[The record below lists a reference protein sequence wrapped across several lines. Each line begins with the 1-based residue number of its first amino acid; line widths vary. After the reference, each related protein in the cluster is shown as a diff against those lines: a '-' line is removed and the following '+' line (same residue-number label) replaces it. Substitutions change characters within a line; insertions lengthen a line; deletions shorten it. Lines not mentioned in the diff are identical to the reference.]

1 MSHPCSLTARLR
13 CERCGETMTWNMW
26 IKGWQL
32 GLDAQHVIGIRM
44 LRISAGGA
52 KARAECRRMVAEKLV
67 AGAAAHAAALTA
79 LVNGKGVEAA
89 ASQAL
94 IPIQRTVR
102 ANRRRLGRAG

>member
-1 MSHPCSLTARLR
+1 MSHPCSLAARPR
-13 CERCGETMTWNMW
+13 CERCGETMNWNTW

-32 GLDAQHVIGIRM
+32 GLDARHVIAMRM

-52 KARAECRRMVAEKLV
+52 QARAECRRMVSEKLA
-67 AGAAAHAAALTA
+67 AGAAAQAAALAA
-79 LVNGKGVEAA
+79 LFNGNGAEVA

-94 IPIQRTVR
+94 IPIHRTVR